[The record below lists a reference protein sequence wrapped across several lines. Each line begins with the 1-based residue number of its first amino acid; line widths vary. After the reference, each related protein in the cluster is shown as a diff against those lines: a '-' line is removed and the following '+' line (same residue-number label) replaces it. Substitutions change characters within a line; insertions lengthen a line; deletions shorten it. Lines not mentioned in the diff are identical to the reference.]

1 MRSATA
7 HSMRSTFA
15 FAAVFYVFAGG
26 HADAQVGPNGEVD
39 GLTARFI
46 DVNGVSTRYYDYG
59 LGDTIV
65 LAGVGTGGANL
76 WSRNIRGL
84 ANKFRVL
91 AVDELGDGMTDAPKD
106 DKDFTIA
113 GQVEHLY
120 QFMHAMKVSRA
131 HLVGVSNGGY
141 DMFALALEHPEMVK
155 SLTWVSVGAEFR
167 TDLTKMRAR
176 AASCPEDPLTADYQK
191 CRMVARAPAP
201 GTFPP
206 EYEKASDWMWNLP
219 KSVEIRKRLGAIRAA
234 GAQNQAL
241 DKTYRERIMEK
252 ARGSVLQ
259 VPTLLYKGKQDV
271 YDWAADAT
279 HADMRGGLAL
289 FDLIGAKNPSVKLI
303 VINDTGHFVFRE
315 HPEQFNADLIHFIEY
330 WNGKTPSWQRQ

>member
-1 MRSATA
+1 MKS
-7 HSMRSTFA
+7 SFVLSTVLFL
-15 FAAVFYVFAGG
+15 FCGIG
-26 HADAQVGPNGEVD
+26 ADAQLGPNGEVD
-39 GLTARFI
+39 GLTAKFI
-46 DVNGVSTRYYDYG
+46 DVHGVRTRYYDYG
-59 LGDTIV
+59 QGDTVV

-106 DKDFTIA
+106 DRDFTIA

-120 QFMHAMKVSRA
+120 QFVRAMQVSHA

-141 DMFALALEHPEMVK
+141 DMFALALEHPELAK
-155 SLTWVSVGAEFR
+155 TLTWVSVGAEFR

-176 AASCPEDPLTADYQK
+176 AASCPEDPLTAEYQS

-219 KSVEIRKRLGAIRAA
+219 KSVQIRKRLTDIRTA

-241 DKTYRERIMEK
+241 DSAYRERIMEK
-252 ARGSVLQ
+252 ARAGVLQ
-259 VPTLLYKGKQDV
+259 VPTLLYKGKRDV

-279 HADMRGGLAL
+279 HADMRGGMSL
-289 FDLIGAKNPSVKLI
+289 FDLIGAKNPRVKLI
-303 VINDTGHFVFRE
+303 VINDAGHFVFRE
-315 HPEQFNADLIHFIEY
+315 QPEQFNADLIEFIEY
-330 WNGKTPSWQRQ
+330 WNSHPNSPAGRTNRPGR